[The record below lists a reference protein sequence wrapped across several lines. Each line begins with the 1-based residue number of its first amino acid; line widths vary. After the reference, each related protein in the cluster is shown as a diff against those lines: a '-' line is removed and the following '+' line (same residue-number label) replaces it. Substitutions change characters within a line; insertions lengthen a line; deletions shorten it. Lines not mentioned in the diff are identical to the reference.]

1 LASVHGKIGGM
12 TLLVADH
19 TGTLATLVGRPVIAV
34 ADADGAADAL
44 RAGGADA
51 AVVHAQ
57 LPPEG
62 GVAAT
67 RRLASQGAAVILVGV
82 DPERVA
88 AALRAGARAVLGRA
102 DSASLELALAAARD
116 GAVFVA
122 PASALRA
129 LAAAGDE
136 PFPALSPRERD
147 VLIHLAKGAAPP
159 QVAVRLGLA
168 PKTARRHVRSI
179 LAKLAVPDAASA
191 GRAARAVGFG

>member
-1 LASVHGKIGGM
+1 M
-12 TLLVADH
+12 TVLVADH
-19 TGTLATLVGRPVIAV
+19 TGTLAALVGRPVTAAV
-34 ADADGAADAL
+34 DADGAADAL

-67 RRLASQGAAVILVGV
+67 RRLASQGAAVVLV
-82 DPERVA
+82 DADSETVA

-102 DSASLELALAAARD
+102 DGALLELALAAACD

-122 PASALRA
+122 PATGLRA

-136 PFPALSPRERD
+136 PFPALSARERD
-147 VLIHLAKGAAPP
+147 VLIHLAKGAPPP

-168 PKTARRHVRSI
+168 PKTVRRHVRAI
-179 LAKLAVPDAASA
+179 LAKLSVPDATSA
-191 GRAARAVGFG
+191 GRAARAAGLG